1 MFSLFSGW
9 VKIQLVTFCSLRC
22 GKVAVLVIVVD
33 YGLEKGWCVVLLL
46 GFWLNWDYMK
56 RKGIFK
62 SFSIFS
68 RWDFCGFFE
77 P

>member
-1 MFSLFSGW
+1 
-9 VKIQLVTFCSLRC
+9 
-22 GKVAVLVIVVD
+22 VIVVD